1 MANEVT
7 ASKSPEILCYFGK
20 LQKSNSMLQIYNM
33 KFPHKITI
41 WFLIIQV
48 LGATHYN
55 IYESETVNC
64 NANCTYDGQWKLGRN
79 VSGFTSPSPNVRKAW
94 RHTCQI
100 ARFWIKITV
109 SFLMPLKF
117 TLTNKCSLFDRFYVC
132 MYVQYAFSK

>member
-1 MANEVT
+1 M
-7 ASKSPEILCYFGK
+7 
-20 LQKSNSMLQIYNM
+20 Q
-33 KFPHKITI
+33 
-41 WFLIIQV
+41 LII
-48 LGATHYN
+48 

-64 NANCTYDGQWKLGRN
+64 NANCTHDGQWKLGSN
-79 VSGFTSPSPNVRKAW
+79 VSGFASPSPNVRKAW

-132 MYVQYAFSK
+132 MYMHILNDEGNVYKVITDPINAFITGLQLVKNAKLKNS